1 MGQLQGGQLGQ
12 TAKGRKGDTNLHG
25 GYLAIAP
32 FSPSPCIWLTYLS
45 PRPYNQV

>member
-1 MGQLQGGQLGQ
+1 MKTKTDQYRTNGQEGQMGQLQGGQLGQ

-32 FSPSPCIWLTYLS
+32 FSP
-45 PRPYNQV
+45 